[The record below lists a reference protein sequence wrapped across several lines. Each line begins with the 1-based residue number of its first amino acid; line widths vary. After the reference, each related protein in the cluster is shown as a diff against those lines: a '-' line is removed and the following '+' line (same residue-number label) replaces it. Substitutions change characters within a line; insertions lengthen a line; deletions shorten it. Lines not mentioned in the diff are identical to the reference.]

1 MLPRCGRCIYETLLP
16 RRALMSCL
24 LTDTPL
30 VFLRYGVPGHDAE
43 KFEETI
49 KKSVYDRFVETPDLL
64 YHV

>member
-1 MLPRCGRCIYETLLP
+1 MLLP
-16 RRALMSCL
+16 RRALMWCL
-24 LTDTPL
+24 ITDAPR

-49 KKSVYDRFVETPDLL
+49 KKSVHDRFVETPDLL